1 MSDEPIRARERIK
14 PREPTVRRDDGG
26 GGSGLLQTAP
36 REAKTKLREQ
46 KKQRARSDILAAANT
61 LIARKGYAD
70 TTMREIADAAN
81 VSYQT
86 LYNYF
91 PSKAQIVRAMLT
103 DVAQVDARLTKLLG
117 GSAPLIA
124 KLHGMVKHY
133 FDLVAHRERAL
144 WREIVLEVIRHA
156 PEYLALR
163 ALKIDASYLVLRGL
177 LNEAQDAGELDPYV
191 DTDLLAQTLHAVTD
205 FTFLRFVLE
214 PNLSKVEL
222 LKNLRGQI
230 ELLVQPYLRT

>member
-1 MSDEPIRARERIK
+1 V
-14 PREPTVRRDDGG
+14 T
-26 GGSGLLQTAP
+26 
-36 REAKTKLREQ
+36 LREQ
-46 KKQRARSDILAAANT
+46 KKLRARADILAAANT

-91 PSKAQIVRAMLT
+91 PSKAEIVRAMLT
-103 DVAQVDARLTKLLG
+103 DVAQVDARLSQLLA
-117 GSAPLIA
+117 GSAPLIT

-144 WREIVLEVIRHA
+144 WREIVLEVIRNA

-163 ALKIDASYLVLRGL
+163 ALKIDASYVVLRGL
-177 LNEAQDAGELDPYV
+177 LDDAQEGGELDPYV

-205 FTFLRFVLE
+205 FTFLRFVLD
-214 PNLSKVEL
+214 PNPSKVAL
-222 LKNLRGQI
+222 LKTLRAQI
-230 ELLVQPYLRT
+230 ELLVRPYLRREG

>member
-1 MSDEPIRARERIK
+1 VKETAVKGPDDRSAER
-14 PREPTVRRDDGG
+14 
-26 GGSGLLQTAP
+26 
-36 REAKTKLREQ
+36 TKLRER
-46 KKQRARSDILAAANT
+46 KKLRARSDILAAANT

-70 TTMREIADAAN
+70 TTMREIAEAAN

-103 DVAQVDARLTKLLG
+103 DVAKPDPRLTKLLG
-117 GSAPLIA
+117 GSEPLLT
-124 KLHGMVKHY
+124 KLLGMVKHY

-144 WREIVLEVIRHA
+144 WREIVLEVFRHA
-156 PEYLALR
+156 PDYDALR
-163 ALKIDASYLVLRGL
+163 ALKIDASYLVLRGVL
-177 LNEAQDAGELDPYV
+177 DDAQARGQLDPYV
-191 DTDLLAQTLHAVTD
+191 DTDLLAQTLHAITD

-222 LKNLRGQI
+222 LKTLRAQI
-230 ELLVQPYLRT
+230 ELLVQPHLRT